1 MKKIVLALLVL
12 LTGFTFVLSTYA
24 DEAETGDVVVHFH
37 KWDNNY
43 DGVGAH
49 AWGSTFT
56 PTAVPTGTDDFG
68 IYFEFKDVE
77 VGTELGF
84 IAVYFNNPDDNS
96 SQNWDRKLTGD
107 VKFEAAKKGETVH
120 VYVFEGADSDKEGDQ
135 AFVAKNDMYN
145 MLLVYADP
153 SGNYEENLGVYAW
166 NGWDFKPEWAKPEP
180 VFSSAASHSA
190 IKEIKVAMLHSDAP
204 DAGLLIYAGGDENKK
219 TGDVKLEDA
228 LGDDPVLGDVGFAY
242 VVNKGDGYTKGDNVF
257 YNVDDFA
264 EEAFSFKLMPMSRNV
279 NGEIKGTYAQNP
291 TTVMVSL
298 SSPVVNPYLVAA
310 KNDKEAAKE
319 KMMDWFTVHEVL
331 EDGFGRR
338 IELEDLHF
346 AQGAETV
353 TDFVLI
359 LKNELDPSK
368 EYEVLF
374 QTIKGLVPEDLV
386 EEETFTLVFNV
397 ELDKPLE
404 DGQRITIPGGFSGW
418 NPNLESTVMVKVD
431 DLNYKVEVELT
442 IPAGEVVYN
451 TEYKYVNNGDW
462 SGEERLT
469 DNRYIYVSR
478 VDLVDGK
485 FELHD
490 SITFDGEKEKREPNE
505 IAMPDSLVYYA
516 TIDLDLDKEA
526 PVIEFVTQSL
536 IGKPEAQRIIEVP
549 WGKPFNMNLFPRYEV
564 IDNRDGNISGLVYVP
579 KGDFSKL
586 NTKVEGDY
594 VIMLEVVDAWGN
606 VAQEK
611 FTFRVKK

>member
-84 IAVYFNNPDDNS
+84 IAVYFDNPDDNS

-153 SGNYEENLGVYAW
+153 SGNYEENLGVHAW
-166 NGWDFKPEWAKPEP
+166 GWEFPEPQWNEPKP
-180 VFSSAASHSA
+180 VFSTAASNTA
-190 IKEIKVAMLHSDAP
+190 IKEIKVAMLHSDEP
-204 DAGLLIYAGGDENKK
+204 TAGLLVYYGNGDDSKK
-219 TGDVKLEDA
+219 TGDVKLEYA
-228 LGDDPVLGDVGFAY
+228 LGENPVKGDVGFAY

-264 EEAFSFKLMPMSRNV
+264 EEAFSFKLMPMSMNV
-279 NGEIKGTYAQNP
+279 NGEIMGTYAQNP

-298 SSPVVNPYLVAA
+298 SSPTINPYLTA
-310 KNDKEAAKE
+310 KNKEAAKAR
-319 KMMDWFTVHEVL
+319 MMTWFTVREVL
-331 EDGFGRR
+331 GEDSYGER
-338 IELEDLHF
+338 IDLEDLHF

-353 TDFVLI
+353 SDFVLI

-368 EYEVLF
+368 DYEVVFENLKKENDK
-374 QTIKGLVPEDLV
+374 IEYSI
-386 EEETFTLVFNV
+386 EFNV
-397 ELDKPLE
+397 KLDVPLE
-404 DGQRITIPGGFSGW
+404 EGKQITIPGNFSNW
-418 NPNLESTVMVKVD
+418 EPENLNYSMTKIDE
-431 DLNYKVEVELT
+431 LNYKLEIDFEL
-442 IPAGEVVYN
+442 PADQTYMKL
-451 TEYKYVNNGDW
+451 EYKYASEQNWDSGVERVSGNRVFFVSVN
-462 SGEERLT
+462 SF
-469 DNRYIYVSR
+469 
-478 VDLVDGK
+478 VDGK
-485 FELHD
+485 KFVIND
-490 SITFDGEKEKREPNE
+490 TVTFDETKEELKPNTFAEPVE
-505 IAMPDSLVYYA
+505 LLASL
-516 TIDLDLDKEA
+516 DLNLDKEA

-564 IDNRDGNISGLVYVP
+564 IDNRDGNITGLVYVP